1 MRIGFI
7 GVGLMGVG
15 MAKNL
20 LQAGHDLQV
29 LAHHNRAPV
38 ERLLTLGATEADSA
52 AQLAAAV
59 EVIFLCLPNADSVQ
73 QVIGALEPGL
83 ASGLLIIDA
92 TTSLPETSRQI
103 AAQMAA
109 RGIDFVD
116 APVTGGPPAAEQG
129 TLTSMV
135 GASAEA
141 YARAHP
147 LIEHYSG
154 MVVRCG
160 ESGAGDTAKLIHN
173 FVTMGQVALVVEAMR
188 RCDLSGIDRQL
199 MYQVMSNGGANSNTL
214 RKMVPSAL
222 SGTYDGH
229 RFSLGNAAKDVDYI
243 VQLAGQ
249 MGEDS
254 SMIEGIRGFFARE
267 KARYPADIFV
277 SELLRAADS

>member
-29 LAHHNRAPV
+29 LAHRNRVPV
-38 ERLLTLGATEADSA
+38 ERLLTLGATEAHSA

-59 EVIFLCLPNADSVQ
+59 EVIFLCLPNADSVR

-92 TTSLPETSRQI
+92 TTSLPKTSRQM

-154 MVVRCG
+154 MVVRFG

-243 VQLAGQ
+243 AQLAGE

-267 KARYPADIFV
+267 KATHPADIFV